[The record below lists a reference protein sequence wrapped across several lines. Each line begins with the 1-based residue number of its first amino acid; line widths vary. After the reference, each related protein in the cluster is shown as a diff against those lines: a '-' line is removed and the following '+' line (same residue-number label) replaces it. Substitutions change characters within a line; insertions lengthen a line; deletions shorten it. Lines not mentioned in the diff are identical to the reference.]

1 MQDMQIW
8 NFSNFDHDRADHDI
22 VSALTFAAEVT
33 KVFDKPLTE
42 SEEKII
48 VEVLGEYDCLFTDI
62 NSVNELFEF
71 EDEDSLNCDSE
82 GLNRVLEFVK

>member
-1 MQDMQIW
+1 MELKLKFKEGVFGFIYDSQYG
-8 NFSNFDHDRADHDI
+8 
-22 VSALTFAAEVT
+22 EVK
-33 KVFDKPLTE
+33 KVFDKPLIE
-42 SEEKII
+42 SEKNLI
-48 VEVLGEYDCLFTDI
+48 VEVIGEYDCLFADI